1 MFGRTKGAQ
10 RNRFSQLNF
19 IILWTTCI
27 SSFLTTN
34 IIWATFRILFE
45 NKKVDVPFI
54 FNYIVYRWRNSVF
67 LFLVVHMEVHSQ
79 WSLAEYSFSGNYNK
93 KLDMFQSLIYNLR
106 WYPRFT
112 PERFTYVQSKITNYY
127 ETDQNY

>member
-45 NKKVDVPFI
+45 NKGRCSF
-54 FNYIVYRWRNSVF
+54 YIQLYCASLKKFSF
-67 LFLVVHMEVHSQ
+67 LLLVVHMEVHSQ

-93 KLDMFQSLIYNLR
+93 KLDMFQSLIYNIR

-112 PERFTYVQSKITNYY
+112 PERFTYVQSNVTNYY
-127 ETDQNY
+127 ETNQNF